1 MIASWV
7 IEEMQSLDLPDK
19 RLNHRLQ
26 VVLSQLAKRPT
37 ASIPAACGGYAEMA
51 AAYRFFDNDRTTFD
65 NILEPHVAMTR
76 RRIAAQSV
84 VVLAQDTTELDL
96 TRPEQQVR
104 GAGPLDAAA
113 RQGALLHMMH
123 AFTPD
128 GTPLGTLRATAWVRD
143 ADRPATREER
153 RAERRAAPL
162 ADKESYRWLETLE
175 QAGREAG
182 QCPETTFVCVAD
194 SEADIYEVFVAGTTT
209 AGPAEWIVRACQ
221 NRALQPVQDGDAS
234 ERVAGQCL
242 EEQVRLTPVLFTQ
255 RIAVRGRKAK
265 IACETRGRRQP
276 RESRAA
282 EVEVRATRVT
292 LRPPHRP
299 AGKLPPVTLNVVV
312 ACEKDPPAGEPPVE
326 WILLTSL
333 PIDSA
338 DQVRQ
343 VIEYYCVRWM
353 VEVFF
358 RTLKSG
364 CRIEERRFE
373 QIDRLL
379 TCLAVYLIVAWRT
392 LYVCRLGRSCPK
404 MSCEA
409 IFEPA
414 EWKAVCRVVRNE
426 PPPAEPPS
434 LGAMVTMVA
443 HLGSY
448 VRRRG
453 QSPPGPQ
460 TIWLGLQRT
469 HDFAHCWQLFGPEV
483 KRRGELV

>member
-19 RLNHRLQ
+19 RLNHRLH
-26 VVLSQLAKRPT
+26 VVLSHLAERPT

-51 AAYRFFDNDRTTFD
+51 AAYRFFDNDRATLD
-65 NILEPHVAMTR
+65 NILEPHIAMTR
-76 RRIAAQSV
+76 RRIAAQPV

-104 GAGPLDAAA
+104 GAGPLDTDA

-143 ADRPATREER
+143 EDRPATTEER
-153 RAERRAAPL
+153 RAERRAAPIE
-162 ADKESYRWLETLE
+162 DKESYRWLEMLE
-175 QAGREAG
+175 LAGKEAG
-182 QCPETTFVCVAD
+182 QYPETTFVCVAD
-194 SEADIYEVFVAGTTT
+194 SEADIYEVFVAGATT
-209 AGPAEWIVRACQ
+209 ARPAEWIVRACQ
-221 NRALQPVQDGDAS
+221 NRALQPAQDGDAS

-242 EEQVRLTPVLFTQ
+242 EKQVRSAPVLFTQ
-255 RIAVRGRKAK
+255 SITVRGRTAK

-276 RESRAA
+276 RQSRPA
-282 EVEVRATRVT
+282 EVEVRAAQVT

-299 AGKLPPVTLNVVV
+299 DGKLPTVTLNVVV
-312 ACEKDPPAGEPPVE
+312 AREKDPPAGEPPVE

-333 PIDSA
+333 PIESVE
-338 DQVRQ
+338 QVRQ

-353 VEVFF
+353 VEIFF

-364 CRIEERRFE
+364 CRVEERRFE

-392 LYVCRLGRSCPK
+392 LYVCRLGRSCPE
-404 MSCEA
+404 MSCET

-414 EWKAVCRVVRNE
+414 EWKAVHRVVCNE
-426 PPPAEPPS
+426 PPPVEPPK
-434 LGAMVTMVA
+434 LGAMVAMVA
-443 HLGSY
+443 HLGGY
-448 VRRRG
+448 VRHRG

-460 TIWLGLQRT
+460 TVWLGLQRT
-469 HDFAHCWQLFGPEV
+469 HDFALCWQRFGPDV
-483 KRRGELV
+483 KPRPELV